1 MSNESAAIVGIVIIP
16 IIGGIAFFLF
26 IVWAIFYEM
35 KRSKKMK
42 EEGKEDWMTNKQL
55 FTILLVVFALMALPK
70 TIATLLSFFD

>member
-1 MSNESAAIVGIVIIP
+1 MSNEGAAIVFYLP
-16 IIGGIAFFLF
+16 MIGVIAFVLF

-55 FTILLVVFALMALPK
+55 FTILLVVFALTALPK
-70 TIATLLSFFD
+70 TIATIISFFD

>member
-1 MSNESAAIVGIVIIP
+1 MSNEGAAIVFYLP
-16 IIGGIAFFLF
+16 MIGVIAFVLF

-55 FTILLVVFALMALPK
+55 FTILLVAFALTALPK
-70 TIATLLSFFD
+70 TIATIISFFD